1 VTIEPYC
8 YFDRTPVRDFATL
21 LHSYSR
27 DEFESDHR
35 STVPLL
41 ALVKDKQ
48 NTLREI
54 LTACQVPTPVAFH
67 FEFKVGHQSK
77 GRGKPSHTDLM
88 AISDSVCIA
97 IEAKWTEPPYENI
110 ASWLSKGGANRKE
123 VLKGWLDLLSSGGVP
138 LSSDEV
144 ADCEYQMLHRAASAC
159 ATASSYADER
169 RPMLAYFK
177 FSSPNMPPSAAPAE
191 YYKTA
196 LALLYK
202 RLLRSTDFH
211 FFLVEIRMAPSKQFG
226 LIANLP
232 KASPTTGILVRN
244 ALQETPLFNFLSFR
258 VEQIGT

>member
-1 VTIEPYC
+1 MSIEPNF
-8 YFDRTPVRDFATL
+8 YFDRTPVRDFTAL

-27 DEFESDHR
+27 DEFDSPHR

-41 ALVKDKQ
+41 ALVKDKR

-54 LTACQVPTPVAFH
+54 LAACQASMPVDFR
-67 FEFKVGHQSK
+67 FEFKVGQSK
-77 GRGKPSHTDLM
+77 GQGKPSHTDLM
-88 AISDSVCIA
+88 VICEPACIA
-97 IEAKWTEPPYENI
+97 IEAKWTEPPYESV
-110 ASWLSKGGANRKE
+110 ASWLSKGGDNREE
-123 VLKGWLDLLSSGGVP
+123 VLKGWLDLLSSRDAP

-159 ATASSYADER
+159 ATASSYAAKK

-177 FSSPNMPPSAAPAE
+177 FTSPNMPPSAARAE

-196 LALLYK
+196 LALLHK
-202 RLLRSTDFH
+202 RLLRSDFQ
-211 FFLVEIRMAPSKQFG
+211 FLLVEIQMAPSKQFG

-232 KASPTTGILVRN
+232 KGSPETGSSVRN